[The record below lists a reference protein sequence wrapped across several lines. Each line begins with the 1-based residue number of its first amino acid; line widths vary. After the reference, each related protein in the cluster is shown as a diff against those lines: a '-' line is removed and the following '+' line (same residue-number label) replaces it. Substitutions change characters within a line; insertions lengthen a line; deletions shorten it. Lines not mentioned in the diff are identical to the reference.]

1 MLREAIHKSTFI
13 KYNAV
18 AMTATTVDF
27 LFLVFL
33 TEVLGFWYLL
43 SAIIGSTF
51 GGIVA
56 FMLERNWTFKKTNGV
71 VRKQALRYLFIWLS
85 SLLLNTVFLYL
96 FVDIFEIQYILSR
109 LIVAVLVSVT
119 FNYFTHKYYIFK

>member
-1 MLREAIHKSTFI
+1 MLREAIHKSTFL

-18 AMTATTVDF
+18 AMTATAVDF
-27 LFLVFL
+27 MFLVFF

-43 SAIIGSTF
+43 SAIIGSTI

-56 FMLERNWTFKKTNGV
+56 FLLERNWTFKKNDGV
-71 VRKQALRYLFIWLS
+71 IRKQALRYLFIWLS

-96 FVDIFEIQYILSR
+96 FVDIFQIQYIFSR
-109 LIVAVLVSVT
+109 VIVAVLVSVT
-119 FNYFTHKYYIFK
+119 FNFFTHKYYIFK